1 MGTDEFM
8 GKGMAG
14 LYTVAEKN
22 SKRKPF
28 VKSDIRVPAFDSY
41 LNAGTQ
47 VSDEDAYG
55 MAKAIYENWGQMQKD
70 YPPLRGLK
78 KSAIAP
84 SNNPIPYHPGA
95 AKYYK
100 EVGIYGDAHMK
111 NDMMLTK

>member
-1 MGTDEFM
+1 MGTNEFM

-47 VSDEDAYG
+47 VSDEDAYA
-55 MAKAIYENWGQMQKD
+55 MASKNPQ
-70 YPPLRGLK
+70 LRRPTTRSPTIRVRRNTTR
-78 KSAIAP
+78 KSA
-84 SNNPIPYHPGA
+84 SIPTP
-95 AKYYK
+95 
-100 EVGIYGDAHMK
+100 
-111 NDMMLTK
+111 T